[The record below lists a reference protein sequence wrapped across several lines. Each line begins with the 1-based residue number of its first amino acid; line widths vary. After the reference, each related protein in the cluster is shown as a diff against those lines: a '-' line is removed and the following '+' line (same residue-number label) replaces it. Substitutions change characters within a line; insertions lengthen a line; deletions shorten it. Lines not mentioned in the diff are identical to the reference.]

1 MAAINIYV
9 QVSVC
14 TYIVISLG
22 TIPRSGTAGSYG
34 DSMFISLRKCQT
46 VSQIDASF
54 YFLTRAI
61 YRSQLFPF
69 LANTSYL
76 IFFFNSSHPSWL
88 KLYLTGV
95 LICISLM
102 TGAVEYLFTHALAT
116 CVSSLE
122 KYIFRSF
129 SHFLSWVICCF
140 FF

>member
-76 IFFFNSSHPSWL
+76 IFFSILVILVDWS
-88 KLYLTGV
+88 Y
-95 LICISLM
+95 ISLEFWFAFPWWLVLLSTFSLM
-102 TGAVEYLFTHALAT
+102 HWPLVYLLWKNIYSDLFP
-116 CVSSLE
+116 
-122 KYIFRSF
+122 IF
-129 SHFLSWVICCF
+129 
-140 FF
+140 

>member
-34 DSMFISLRKCQT
+34 DSMFIILRKCQT

-76 IFFFNSSHPSWL
+76 IFFSILVILVDWS
-88 KLYLTGV
+88 Y
-95 LICISLM
+95 ISLEFWFAFPWWLVLLSTFSLM
-102 TGAVEYLFTHALAT
+102 HWPLVYLLWKNIYSDLFP
-116 CVSSLE
+116 
-122 KYIFRSF
+122 IF
-129 SHFLSWVICCF
+129 
-140 FF
+140 

>member
-9 QVSVC
+9 QVSMC

-22 TIPRSGTAGSYG
+22 PIPRSGTAGSYG
-34 DSMFISLRKCQT
+34 DSVFTCLRKCQT

-69 LANTSYL
+69 FANTCYL
-76 IFFFNSSHPSWL
+76 IFFNSSHPSRL

-102 TGAVEYLFTHALAT
+102 TSGVEYFSWTHWPLVYLLWKHIYSDLFP
-116 CVSSLE
+116 
-122 KYIFRSF
+122 IF
-129 SHFLSWVICCF
+129 
-140 FF
+140 

>member
-1 MAAINIYV
+1 MHLLCLLHWQVGSLPLVPPGKPTASVKYDKMRGNSRAAINIYV

-69 LANTSYL
+69 LADTSY
-76 IFFFNSSHPSWL
+76 SD
-88 KLYLTGV
+88 V
-95 LICISLM
+95 
-102 TGAVEYLFTHALAT
+102 
-116 CVSSLE
+116 
-122 KYIFRSF
+122 
-129 SHFLSWVICCF
+129 SWVF
-140 FF
+140 